1 MIVIYN
7 YGQCTCSHVYH
18 ADKDES
24 VSHAIRVPYR
34 IYLLRKGGGW
44 KPQILLWNV
53 RQNIDATIDIEYL
66 SLDVRMSSAY
76 LQIFYLW
83 LILSL
88 KISPNNFCKFTKT
101 PVAILRLFMMKDS
114 LEISKLPLQSSLS
127 AHVLWMVVVSIIFLY
142 RKKLDKNLESL
153 GL

>member
-1 MIVIYN
+1 MYTMQTKMSRCLTQLEFHIEFICWGRVVGENPKFY
-7 YGQCTCSHVYH
+7 YETW
-18 ADKDES
+18 DKTSMSLD
-24 VSHAIRVPYR
+24 V
-34 IYLLRKGGGW
+34 
-44 KPQILLWNV
+44 
-53 RQNIDATIDIEYL
+53 EYL

-114 LEISKLPLQSSLS
+114 LEISTLPLQSSLS

-142 RKKLDKNLESL
+142 RKKIRQKSREFRSIVIKTVL
-153 GL
+153 